1 MKGFDQAERV
11 AVELAARDGAGALPE
26 SDLNN
31 WGYRLLSRGRVA
43 EALAPMKVIFSLYPQ
58 SGNAYDSLAEAY
70 AKSGD
75 RARARENY
83 QRSLALDPASAN
95 AVEQLRLLG
104 TNPS

>member
-1 MKGFDQAERV
+1 MIV
-11 AVELAARDGAGALPE
+11 
-26 SDLNN
+26 
-31 WGYRLLSRGRVA
+31 
-43 EALAPMKVIFSLYPQ
+43 SLYPQ

-104 TNPS
+104 TDPS